1 MILVLMTPSDERSFF
16 MKKIAIVGVIIT
28 NRTIVPEV
36 QSVLSDF
43 GDIIIG
49 RMGVPDRANG
59 INAIALIVEGA
70 NEQLSALTGKLGRI
84 DSVSVKSAVTAV
96 EIK

>member
-1 MILVLMTPSDERSFF
+1 

-28 NRTIVPEV
+28 DRGVV
-36 QSVLSDF
+36 QDVQKVLSDY

-49 RMGVPDRANG
+49 RMGVPDKSNG
-59 INAIALIVEGA
+59 INAIALIVEGE
-70 NEQLSALTGKLGRI
+70 NEQLSALTGKLGRL
-84 DSVSVKSAVTAV
+84 DSVSVKSAVTSV

>member
-1 MILVLMTPSDERSFF
+1 
-16 MKKIAIVGVIIT
+16 MKKLAIVGVIIT

-49 RMGVPDRANG
+49 RMGVPDRTNG
-59 INAIALIVEGA
+59 INAIALIVEGD

>member
-1 MILVLMTPSDERSFF
+1 
-16 MKKIAIVGVIIT
+16 MKKLAIVGVIIT

-36 QSVLSDF
+36 QSVLSDY

-49 RMGVPDRANG
+49 RMGVPDKANG
-59 INAIALIVEGA
+59 INAIALIVEGE
-70 NEQLSALTGKLGRI
+70 NEQLSALTGKLGRL
-84 DSVSVKSAVTAV
+84 DSVSVKSAVTSV

>member
-1 MILVLMTPSDERSFF
+1 
-16 MKKIAIVGVIIT
+16 MKKLAIVGVIIA

-59 INAIALIVEGA
+59 INAIALIVEGD

>member
-1 MILVLMTPSDERSFF
+1 
-16 MKKIAIVGVIIT
+16 MKKLAIVGVIIT
-28 NRTIVPEV
+28 NRNVVPEV
-36 QSVLSDF
+36 QKVLSDY

-49 RMGVPDRANG
+49 RMGVPDKANG
-59 INAIALIVEGA
+59 INAIALIVEGE
-70 NEQLSALTGKLGRI
+70 NEQLSAMTGKLGRL

>member
-1 MILVLMTPSDERSFF
+1 
-16 MKKIAIVGVIIT
+16 MKKLAIVGVIIT

-59 INAIALIVEGA
+59 INAIALIVEGD
-70 NEQLSALTGKLGRI
+70 NEHLSALTGKLGRI

>member
-1 MILVLMTPSDERSFF
+1 

-49 RMGVPDRANG
+49 RMGVPDKANG
-59 INAIALIVEGA
+59 INAIALIVEGE
-70 NEQLSALTGKLGRI
+70 NEQLSAMTGKLGRL
-84 DSVSVKSAVTAV
+84 DSVSVKSAVTSV
-96 EIK
+96 EIV

>member
-1 MILVLMTPSDERSFF
+1 
-16 MKKIAIVGVIIT
+16 MKKLAIVGVIIT
-28 NRTIVPEV
+28 NRAIVPEV

-59 INAIALIVEGA
+59 INAIALTVEDN
-70 NEQLSALTGKLGRI
+70 NEELSALTGKLGRL
-84 DSVSVKSAVTAV
+84 DSVAV
-96 EIK
+96 

>member
-1 MILVLMTPSDERSFF
+1 
-16 MKKIAIVGVIIT
+16 MKKLAIVGVIIT

-59 INAIALIVEGA
+59 INAIALIVEGN

-84 DSVSVKSAVTAV
+84 DSVSVKSAITSV

>member
-1 MILVLMTPSDERSFF
+1 
-16 MKKIAIVGVIIT
+16 MKKLAIVGVIIT

-59 INAIALIVEGA
+59 INAIALIVEGE

>member
-1 MILVLMTPSDERSFF
+1 
-16 MKKIAIVGVIIT
+16 MKKLAIVGVIIT

-59 INAIALIVEGA
+59 INAIALIVEGD

-84 DSVSVKSAVTAV
+84 DSVSVKSALTAV

>member
-1 MILVLMTPSDERSFF
+1 
-16 MKKIAIVGVIIT
+16 MKKLAIVGVIIT

-49 RMGVPDRANG
+49 RMGVPDKANG
-59 INAIALIVEGA
+59 INAIALIVEGD
-70 NEQLSALTGKLGRI
+70 NEQLSAMTGKLGRL

>member
-1 MILVLMTPSDERSFF
+1 
-16 MKKIAIVGVIIT
+16 MKKLAIVGVIIT
-28 NRTIVPEV
+28 DRAIVPEV

-59 INAIALIVEGA
+59 INAIALIVEGN

>member
-1 MILVLMTPSDERSFF
+1 
-16 MKKIAIVGVIIT
+16 MKKLAIVGVIIT

-59 INAIALIVEGA
+59 INAIALIVEGG

-84 DSVSVKSAVTAV
+84 DSVSVKSAITSV

>member
-1 MILVLMTPSDERSFF
+1 
-16 MKKIAIVGVIIT
+16 MKKLAIVGVIIT

-49 RMGVPDRANG
+49 RMGVPDKANG
-59 INAIALIVEGA
+59 INAIALIVEGE
-70 NEQLSALTGKLGRI
+70 NEQLSALTGKLGRL
-84 DSVSVKSAVTAV
+84 DSVSVKSAVTSV

>member
-1 MILVLMTPSDERSFF
+1 

-49 RMGVPDRANG
+49 RMGVPDRTNG
-59 INAIALIVEGA
+59 INAIALIVEGD

>member
-1 MILVLMTPSDERSFF
+1 
-16 MKKIAIVGVIIT
+16 MKKLAIVGVIIT

-59 INAIALIVEGA
+59 INAIALIVEGD

>member
-1 MILVLMTPSDERSFF
+1 
-16 MKKIAIVGVIIT
+16 MKKLAIVGVIIT

-59 INAIALIVEGA
+59 INAIALIVEGN

>member
-1 MILVLMTPSDERSFF
+1 

-49 RMGVPDRANG
+49 RMGVPDKANG
-59 INAIALIVEGA
+59 INAIALIVEGE
-70 NEQLSALTGKLGRI
+70 NEQLSAMTGKLGRL

>member
-1 MILVLMTPSDERSFF
+1 

-59 INAIALIVEGA
+59 INAIALIVEGD

>member
-1 MILVLMTPSDERSFF
+1 

-59 INAIALIVEGA
+59 INAIALIVECD

>member
-1 MILVLMTPSDERSFF
+1 
-16 MKKIAIVGVIIT
+16 MKKLAIVGVIIT

-49 RMGVPDRANG
+49 RMGVPDKANG
-59 INAIALIVEGA
+59 INAIALIVEGE

>member
-1 MILVLMTPSDERSFF
+1 

-28 NRTIVPEV
+28 NRNVVPEV
-36 QSVLSDF
+36 QKVLSDY

-49 RMGVPDRANG
+49 RMGVPDKANG
-59 INAIALIVEGA
+59 INAIALIVEGE
-70 NEQLSALTGKLGRI
+70 NEQLSAMTGKLGRL

>member
-1 MILVLMTPSDERSFF
+1 
-16 MKKIAIVGVIIT
+16 MKKLAIVGVIIT

-59 INAIALIVEGA
+59 INAIALIVEGN
-70 NEQLSALTGKLGRI
+70 NEQLSALTGKLGRL
-84 DSVSVKSAVTAV
+84 DSVAVKSAVTAV

>member
-1 MILVLMTPSDERSFF
+1 

-36 QSVLSDF
+36 QSVLSGF

-59 INAIALIVEGA
+59 INAIALIVEGD

>member
-1 MILVLMTPSDERSFF
+1 
-16 MKKIAIVGVIIT
+16 MKKLAIVGVIIT
-28 NRTIVPEV
+28 NRAIVPEV

-59 INAIALIVEGA
+59 INAIALIVEGE

>member
-1 MILVLMTPSDERSFF
+1 
-16 MKKIAIVGVIIT
+16 MKKLAIVGVIIT
-28 NRTIVPEV
+28 NRAIVPEV

-59 INAIALIVEGA
+59 INAIALIVEGD

-84 DSVSVKSAVTAV
+84 DSVSVKSAVTVV

>member
-1 MILVLMTPSDERSFF
+1 
-16 MKKIAIVGVIIT
+16 MKKLAIVGVIIT

-59 INAIALIVEGA
+59 INAIALIVEGD
-70 NEQLSALTGKLGRI
+70 NEQLSALTGKLGRL
-84 DSVSVKSAVTAV
+84 DSVAVKSAVTAV

>member
-1 MILVLMTPSDERSFF
+1 
-16 MKKIAIVGVIIT
+16 MKKLAIVGVIIT

-59 INAIALIVEGA
+59 INAIALIVEGN
-70 NEQLSALTGKLGRI
+70 NEQLSALTGKLGRL
-84 DSVSVKSAVTAV
+84 DSVAVKSAITSV

>member
-1 MILVLMTPSDERSFF
+1 
-16 MKKIAIVGVIIT
+16 MKKLAIVGVIIT

-59 INAIALIVEGA
+59 INAIALIVECD